1 MRSSRTNGQLSKLK
15 SIKKRSPHICMF
27 KGHFE
32 VREVRLLW
40 KRIASCALS
49 GQGWPRHEVCCGK
62 VPDGNECKRVKQNMT
77 EKELKCSVGLPLAC
91 KI

>member
-49 GQGWPRHEVCCGK
+49 GQGWP
-62 VPDGNECKRVKQNMT
+62 T
-77 EKELKCSVGLPLAC
+77 EEACWFVAGRSQMEMSVSV
-91 KI
+91 

>member
-1 MRSSRTNGQLSKLK
+1 MQSRCVCLHNWAERSAARSSRTNGQLSKLK

-49 GQGWPRHEVCCGK
+49 GQGWP
-62 VPDGNECKRVKQNMT
+62 T
-77 EKELKCSVGLPLAC
+77 EEA
-91 KI
+91 